1 MKITILCSDKNH
13 PIIKYLNKWVEF
25 KRDTHN
31 IDIVN
36 SKSDLSKGDIL
47 FLISCHEIL
56 PKKIRDYYKKTLLIH
71 ASDLP
76 KGKGWSP
83 HVWEIINGSDQI
95 TLSLLKAEDKLD
107 SGEIYKK
114 VHVNIEN
121 HELWDEINDK
131 LFKAEISLMEYAVKS
146 FDNLLGEVQ
155 IEDQDSS
162 YYSKRIP
169 NDSLID
175 VNLPIKEQF
184 NKIRVMD
191 PFRYPAFFELNG
203 FKYKLIIDKIN
214 NKKDEN

>member
-13 PIIKYLNKWVEF
+13 PIMKYLNKWVEL
-25 KRDTHN
+25 KGDTNN

-47 FLISCHEIL
+47 FLISCHEII
-56 PKKIRDYYKKTLLIH
+56 PKKIRDCYRKTLLIH

-76 KGKGWSP
+76 KGRGWSP

-95 TLSLLKAEDKLD
+95 ILSLLKAEDKLD

-114 VHVNIEN
+114 TLVNIEN
-121 HELWDEINDK
+121 HELWNEINDK
-131 LFKAEISLMEYAVKS
+131 LFKAEINLIDYAVES

-155 IEDQDSS
+155 IENQDSS
-162 YYSKRIP
+162 YYSKRSP

-175 VNLPIKEQF
+175 VNLSIKEQF

-191 PFRYPAFFELNG
+191 PVRYPAFFELNG
-203 FKYKLIIDKIN
+203 FKYKLIIDKID
-214 NKKDEN
+214 NK